1 MDLKAGLA
9 FVRLSV
15 IGIATVLMLGLAP
28 ITVNHQ
34 TFGYTYSYHGPL
46 PHYKYFHI
54 GGKKC
59 FIQPSLKIQP
69 NPFTGKSIQND
80 PKNGPV
86 FCFDPSKGLW
96 EDLSDVVG
104 SNQTQ

>member
-1 MDLKAGLA
+1 MNSKAGLA
-9 FVRLSV
+9 FVRISV
-15 IGIATVLMLGLAP
+15 IGIAAVLMLVLSP

-46 PHYKYFHI
+46 PHYKYFDI

-59 FIQPSLKIQP
+59 FIQPSLAIHP
-69 NPFTGKSIQND
+69 NPFTGASIQT

-86 FCFDPSKGLW
+86 FCFDASKGLW
-96 EDLSDVVG
+96 TDLSDLVR
-104 SNQTQ
+104 

>member
-1 MDLKAGLA
+1 MNSKA
-9 FVRLSV
+9 FVRISV
-15 IGIATVLMLGLAP
+15 IGVAAVLMLVLSP

-54 GGKKC
+54 SGKKC
-59 FIQPSLKIQP
+59 FIQPSLAIQP
-69 NPFTGKSIQND
+69 NPFTGRSTQND

-86 FCFDPSKGLW
+86 FCFDASKDRW
-96 EDLSDVVG
+96 MDLSDLVG